1 MMADIERKEIF
12 TEKVIAGSRTC
23 FFDAKQS
30 KDGTRY
36 LVISESRRKGSS
48 HEHNRVMIFEENL
61 QEFAQGFNKVLQFLG
76 IKSKPYNVDV
86 VRQKYP
92 KAYEKWT
99 PEEDEQL
106 KMSFREGVSVSDMAI
121 FFQRQPSA
129 VRSRLSKL
137 ELSPQEK
144 ESA

>member
-1 MMADIERKEIF
+1 MADTERKEIF
-12 TEKVIAGSRTC
+12 TEKVFAGRRTY

-36 LVISESRRKGSS
+36 LVISESRQKGSS
-48 HEHNRVMIFEENL
+48 YEHNRVMIFEENL

-76 IKSKPYNVDV
+76 SNSKPYNVDV

-106 KMSFREGVSVSDMAI
+106 KMSFREGVSVKDMAI
-121 FFQRQPSA
+121 FFQRRRSA

-137 ELSPQEK
+137 GLSPQEK

>member
-1 MMADIERKEIF
+1 MADDERTGLL
-12 TEKVIAGSRTC
+12 TEKVTAGSRTY
-23 FFDAKQS
+23 FFDVKQS
-30 KDGTRY
+30 KDGTKY

-48 HEHNRVMIFEENL
+48 HQHNRVMIFEEHL
-61 QEFAQGFNKVLQFLG
+61 EEFSQGFDKALQFLG
-76 IKSKPYNVDV
+76 IKRKANSVDV

-99 PEEDEQL
+99 LEEDERL
-106 KMSFREGVSVSDMAI
+106 KRSFTAGVSVKDMAI

-137 ELSPQEK
+137 GMSSPQE
-144 ESA
+144 SG